1 MSVVQHVLLAPAV
14 AFGVLVILFVTVS
27 PPVLFA
33 WAAIVHDWAMLFPT
47 LALWAAS
54 WGITAV
60 VIYEKG

>member
-1 MSVVQHVLLAPAV
+1 VSVVQYVLLAPAV
-14 AFGVLVILFVTVS
+14 VFGVLVILFVTVS
-27 PPVLFA
+27 PPVFFA
-33 WAAIVHDWAMLFPT
+33 WAVIDHDWAMLFPT